1 MQYIRYRT
9 LDTGKKKRR
18 IIRNMKR
25 SKTQKTKHKIQDT

>member
-9 LDTGKKKRR
+9 LDTGKKRR